1 LTAEIIYD
9 YPPPVSELLTLGDP
23 RQRLRRIDYHK
34 IGLTEEHIP
43 DLIRMLQDNDLH
55 WADSEGTEV
64 WAPLHAWR
72 ALGALRSDLAV
83 EPLIALLPRIDEYD
97 DDWVMED
104 LPDVLGQIGSA
115 AVAPLE
121 AFLTGPQEGLWARV
135 TAASSLGKIGQTHPS
150 APIRLAAGCRGKK
163 AGSD

>member
-83 EPLIALLPRIDEYD
+83 
-97 DDWVMED
+97 
-104 LPDVLGQIGSA
+104 
-115 AVAPLE
+115 APLE